1 MGIKF
6 VLVVLM
12 KNLSYFESEVLR
24 FDLLRKFNAS
34 NSYMLPRLNKI
45 VLNMSISSVTKNKK
59 NYNTGLLLLELFSQ
73 QKPLVIRAKTSV
85 SNFNLRK
92 NSLIACKVTLRRQ
105 ALFTFI
111 FLFIHM
117 FLPRIKNF
125 DGFSILDFDKQC
137 NLNLGLENFSS
148 YLEIY
153 GILEKFESFYGCNIS
168 FIFDSSLSKNV
179 FLQYS
184 QNYLLGLQL
193 PLR

>member
-1 MGIKF
+1 
-6 VLVVLM
+6 M
-12 KNLSYFESEVLR
+12 KNLCYFESEVLR

-34 NSYMLPRLNKI
+34 NCYALPRLNKI
-45 VLNMSISSVTKNKK
+45 VLNMSVSSVTQNKK
-59 NYNTGLLLLELFSQ
+59 DYNTGLLLLELFSQ
-73 QKPLVIRAKTSV
+73 QRPLVIRAKTSV

-105 ALFTFI
+105 ALYTFL
-111 FLFIHM
+111 FLFIHI

-153 GILEKFESFYGCNIS
+153 SVLEKFESFYGCNLS
-168 FIFDSSLSKNV
+168 FVMDSSLSKNIS
-179 FLQYS
+179 LLYA
-184 QNYLLGLQL
+184 QNYLAGLQL